1 MGAGC
6 RNAEKRVGSVRE
18 LVFLRV
24 RMGVYLCLGG
34 WQVVWHESE
43 EIAGLAVLSG
53 GDSGENVGV

>member
-6 RNAEKRVGSVRE
+6 RNAEKRVGSVRDFG
-18 LVFLRV
+18 FLWV
-24 RMGVYLCLGG
+24 CVGVCFVWEG